1 MDQRKMMIKSVVAL
15 IAIAAGLAISAMAQA
30 DRATLSG
37 TVTDSSGA
45 AISGVHVE
53 LTDNATGFHRDAM
66 TGGVG
71 SYSIGT
77 LAAGAYN
84 ATFSRMSFQTVQ
96 YDSLTLLVGE
106 NRTLNVRLQVAATA
120 QETHVED
127 EISPIAEVGAE
138 LGGVIANQQ
147 LENLPLNGRNWA
159 SLMALVPGA
168 VDTGTGTASS
178 IRFVGHA
185 NDDNNFRLDGV
196 DDNGVIHQY
205 QNVAFRLQI
214 PTESIAEFRVNAST
228 YGATEGG
235 APAGQVEIV
244 SRSGSNVLHGSL
256 YEYFRNDKLDTRGP
270 FDPSTIPPLR
280 LNQFGASIS
289 GAILKNKLFFFAN
302 YEGLRQSIGQTL
314 IGFVPSD
321 SFRAAALLKS
331 PQITPLLN
339 AYPHATIPTASA
351 DTSEL
356 ITTAAQ
362 RQTEDSGLIRLDYR
376 LNDANTFFARYNLD
390 AAYLDT
396 PKGNI
401 GDHTTTN
408 SHPMNGVIGYLHV
421 FSPTMFN
428 QVEAGINRIYSLA
441 ITNSLLYNVT
451 GIEAELTIPGY
462 ETLNSY
468 APSMV
473 VPTTGT
479 LVDRWTKV
487 MGKHTFQAGAEVRI
501 IHYDR
506 NNVAGNVLA
515 YASRPAFA
523 ADQMN
528 LLTLVNEIP
537 VTGQHEVQYAGYVQD
552 TVKLL
557 PNLTVMVGL
566 RYDFFNRFHEIYG
579 RDHPFDIQTC
589 GGYCPVGSQYSLP
602 VYDDFQPRAS
612 IAWAPKALGGKTVL
626 RVGSGLYAG
635 QGTVDDL
642 TGPNDSDGT
651 RYVLSSA
658 QAPGLTFPYASFLQQ
673 AQFSAVA
680 PRALQRQRGDG
691 EVAEWSMQ
699 IQTELG
705 EGLTL
710 STGYQGSHG
719 YKIFARS
726 YVNVINPLT
735 GERPLP
741 AFGQIDIKRTDG
753 VTSFQG
759 WQSSLQKRFHGGWL
773 FSANYM
779 WGHSLNDGAVGG
791 GEAGYPQNVACR
803 ACEYANSDQDVR
815 HSFSANAVY
824 ELPFGQGRKYLSGP
838 SFARAVFGGWEWS
851 SILTARTGIP
861 VNVTVDRSASAVPDG
876 NSLSPQRPNLI
887 SGVSLIPAGG
897 QTVNN
902 WINIGAF
909 AVPAN
914 GTFGDAGLNLVW
926 GPGLW
931 QFDTSLGK
939 KFRLTERFS
948 AELSASAFNV
958 FNRAQF
964 GLPAGDISSAAF
976 GRITTTVN
984 SSVTG
989 SGTPR
994 QFQFMVR
1001 VAF

>member
-1 MDQRKMMIKSVVAL
+1 MNRIY
-15 IAIAAGLAISAMAQA
+15 AISICFCVLTISAAAQA

-37 TVTDSSGA
+37 TVTDASGA
-45 AISGVHVE
+45 AMATVHVE
-53 LTDNATGFHRDAM
+53 LTDTATGFHRDAI
-66 TGGVG
+66 TGEAG

-77 LAAGAYN
+77 LAAGVYK
-84 ATFSRMSFQTVQ
+84 ATFSHPTFQTVQ
-96 YDSLTLLVGE
+96 YDSLSLLVGE
-106 NRTLNVRLQVAATA
+106 NRTLNVRLQIATTT
-120 QETHVED
+120 QDVHVEA
-127 EISPIAEVGAE
+127 EVSPIAEVGAE
-138 LGGVIANQQ
+138 LGGVVGTEQ

-168 VDTGTGTASS
+168 IDTGTGTASS

-196 DDNGVIHQY
+196 DQNGVIHAY
-205 QNVAFRLQI
+205 QNVNFRLQVS
-214 PTESIAEFRVNAST
+214 TESIAEFRVNAST
-228 YGATEGG
+228 YGVTEGY
-235 APAGQVEIV
+235 APGGQVEIV
-244 SRSGSNVLHGSL
+244 SKSGSNAFHGSL
-256 YEYFRNDKLDTRGP
+256 YEYFRNDKLDSRSP
-270 FDPSTIPPLR
+270 FDPSILPPLR
-280 LNQFGASIS
+280 LNQFGGSVGGRIV
-289 GAILKNKLFFFAN
+289 KNKAFFFAN

-321 SFRAAALLKS
+321 SYRTAALLQS
-331 PQITPLLN
+331 PQIAPLLN
-339 AYPHATIPTASA
+339 AYPHATIATASS

-356 ITTAAQ
+356 ITTGAQ
-362 RQTEDSGLIRLDYR
+362 RVQEDSGLIRFDYR
-376 LNDANTFFARYNLD
+376 LNDANTFFARYNID

-401 GDHTTTN
+401 GDHTTTT
-408 SHPMNGVIGYLHV
+408 SHPLNGVIEFLHV

-428 QVEAGINRIYSLA
+428 QVEVGVNRIYTLA
-441 ITNSLLYNVT
+441 ITNSLLYNAT
-451 GIEAELTIPGY
+451 GIEAALTVPGY

-468 APSMV
+468 APSLI
-473 VPTTGT
+473 VPTTGN
-479 LVDRWTKV
+479 LLDRWTKV
-487 MGKHTFQAGAEVRI
+487 MGKHTFQAGAEVRKVN
-501 IHYDR
+501 YDR

-537 VTGQHEVQYAGYVQD
+537 ITGQHEVQYAAYAQD
-552 TVKLL
+552 QVKLL
-557 PNLTVMVGL
+557 PNLTVMLGL
-566 RYDFFNRFHEIYG
+566 RWDFFNRFHEIYG

-589 GGYCPVGSQYSLP
+589 GGYCPVGSQYSFP

-612 IAWAPKALGGKTVL
+612 IAWAPKALGGKTVI
-626 RVGSGLYAG
+626 RTGSGLYAG
-635 QGTVDDL
+635 QGSVDDL

-658 QAPGLTFPYASFLQQ
+658 QAPGLTYPYTSFLQQ
-673 AQFSAVA
+673 AQFTAVA
-680 PRALQRQRGDG
+680 PRALQRKRGDG
-691 EVAEWSMQ
+691 EVAEWTMQ
-699 IQTELG
+699 VQTELG
-705 EGLTL
+705 SGFTL

-719 YKIFARS
+719 YKIFARN
-726 YVNVINPLT
+726 YVNLINPMT
-735 GERPLP
+735 GQRPLP

-759 WQSSLQKRFHGGWL
+759 WQNSLQKRYHNGWL

-791 GEAGYPQNVACR
+791 GEADYPEIAACR
-803 ACEYANSDQDVR
+803 RCDYANSDQDVR

-824 ELPFGQGRKYLSGP
+824 ELPFGAGRKYLMRPG
-838 SFARAVFGGWEWS
+838 FARAVFGGWELS
-851 SILTARTGIP
+851 MIATARTGLP

-876 NSLSPQRPNLI
+876 NSLSPQRPDLI
-887 SGVSLIPAGG
+887 SGVSLIPSTGS
-897 QTVNN
+897 TVND
-902 WINIGAF
+902 WIDGAAF

-914 GTFGDAGLNLVW
+914 GTFGNAGRNLVR

-931 QFDTSLGK
+931 QADTSLGK

-948 AELSASAFNV
+948 AELMASAFNL

-964 GLPAGDISSAAF
+964 GLPTADISSAAF

-984 SSVTG
+984 TSVTG

-994 QFQFMVR
+994 QFQFMLR